1 MRDISLRQQRDL
13 ELFKCYRKAL
23 EENDFSLQ
31 REAVDY
37 VRTHPAPRWFVSREF
52 CAAVISSRMRGKD
65 HYKMSKQKR
74 RKFDALFELYK
85 EKKEDPKY
93 CGMRHT
99 ELCEVIVEMP
109 APEWYLE
116 REMAYLIIK
125 EQMKLWNQNKTKRY
139 ENW

>member
-23 EENDFSLQ
+23 EEHTFELQ

-37 VRTHPAPRWFVSREF
+37 VRTHPAPHWFVSREF
-52 CAAVISSRMRGKD
+52 CAAVISSRLRGKD
-65 HYKMSKQKR
+65 HYKMGKQKR
-74 RKFDALFELYK
+74 RKFDALFELYQQKRK
-85 EKKEDPKY
+85 EHPFSEMKHMEV
-93 CGMRHT
+93 
-99 ELCEVIVEMP
+99 CEAIVAMP

-125 EQMKLWNQNKTKRY
+125 EQIKQWNQRKTKRY